1 MGSCKNSEF
10 SAALNVAML
19 TSSTVSILSVFS
31 FMVTQSDGFLLEKEL
46 ESDNHPCKAE
56 NLKVFFKVFLPSF
69 RFAIFTNFTAVLFSK
84 VEALTERFLRLRFS
98 SILKVSFHTFIS
110 IQLS

>member
-56 NLKVFFKVFLPSF
+56 NLKVFVKASYLRSI
-69 RFAIFTNFTAVLFSK
+69 RFAIFTNFYRCFVFES
-84 VEALTERFLRLRFS
+84 
-98 SILKVSFHTFIS
+98 
-110 IQLS
+110 